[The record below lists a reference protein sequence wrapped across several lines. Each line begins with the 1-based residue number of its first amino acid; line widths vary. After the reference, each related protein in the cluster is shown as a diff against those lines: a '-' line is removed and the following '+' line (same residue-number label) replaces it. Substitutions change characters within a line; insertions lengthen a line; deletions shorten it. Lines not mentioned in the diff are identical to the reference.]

1 MWHSESCGSSIF
13 FCLRASAKPFSLCL
27 PKSLFNGHF
36 HIKVFWFDW
45 SMHWKH
51 SFSIQQWSQSQ
62 LCKVAVTIECPFWK
76 LHAYSQCHCV
86 ENTQQ
91 RGLIYTIVEPNT
103 QRLHLANLIF
113 FFALKETFFKD
124 SYEQTKPSEWIVLR
138 IPYVAMWGAQSVCG
152 NMSSWESPSLWAS
165 GTNNINF
172 FDNWFRSENIK
183 QNWKCKLH
191 WSESC
196 LLFINYFANVPSHGI
211 QMP

>member
-113 FFALKETFFKD
+113 FFCPKRNFLQGFLWADKTFWMNCLKD
-124 SYEQTKPSEWIVLR
+124 SVCSHVGGTKRMWEYEQL
-138 IPYVAMWGAQSVCG
+138 G
-152 NMSSWESPSLWAS
+152 ESFSLSFW
-165 GTNNINF
+165 
-172 FDNWFRSENIK
+172 DK
-183 QNWKCKLH
+183 QH
-191 WSESC
+191 
-196 LLFINYFANVPSHGI
+196 
-211 QMP
+211 